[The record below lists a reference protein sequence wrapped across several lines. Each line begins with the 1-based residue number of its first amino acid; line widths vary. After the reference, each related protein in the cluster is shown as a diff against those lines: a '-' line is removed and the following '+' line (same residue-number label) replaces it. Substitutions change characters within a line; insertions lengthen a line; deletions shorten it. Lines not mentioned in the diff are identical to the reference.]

1 MITKIVAQDIA
12 NKYLANLETELGVNL
27 KLIDYETIE
36 KPFGWVFF
44 YNSKKYLETGELRE
58 MLAGNAPFIVD
69 KSNGEIKETG
79 TEKPIDEYISNIG
92 SKERENG

>member
-1 MITKIVAQDIA
+1 MITAIEAQDIA
-12 NKYLANLETELGVNL
+12 IRYLENLETEPGVTL
-27 KLIDYETIE
+27 KLIDSETIE

-69 KSNGEIKETG
+69 KNNGEIHETG
-79 TEKPIDEYISNIG
+79 TEKPIDEYILDFV
-92 SKERENG
+92 SKR